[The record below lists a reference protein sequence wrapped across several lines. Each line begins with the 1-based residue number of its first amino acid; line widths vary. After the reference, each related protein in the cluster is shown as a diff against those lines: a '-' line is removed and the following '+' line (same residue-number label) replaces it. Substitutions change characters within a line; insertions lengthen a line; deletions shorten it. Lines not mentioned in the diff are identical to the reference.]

1 MDGLAM
7 ASLWDESK
15 ALPDPAR
22 LYDWLRSAPAR
33 DDVIHAVGSS
43 AESGGPWLEAV
54 YYRPY
59 QLHGSIGPS
68 CAVAVAEA
76 GGLTV
81 WTHSQGVYPLRAAI
95 AELLGLAPDKVRCIH
110 MEGSGCYGHN
120 GADDVAADAALVAM
134 ALPGPTSARAMDAR
148 GRARLG
154 AVRSGHGGDTRAPVS
169 IRKASWLTGSTRC
182 GAMPHSTRPAG
193 AGNLMPAWH
202 LASAV
207 HAASARA
214 NPAAHG
220 RRRPQCHPALPVRQD
235 AASCITSLPPCRC
248 GSPPCAALGAYMN
261 VFSLESFMDELALA
275 AATDPIEFR
284 LRHLHDPRA
293 RDVIQLAAEKFGWIT
308 AAKPPKGRG
317 RGFAF
322 ARYKNLAAYTAVAVE
337 LEVERET
344 GHDPAV
350 AFRRRQ

>member
-1 MDGLAM
+1 MRRILPLGVPAEQLTANDAVITAADGRRASYRELASAEILHVEAQPHSTLKQPGSYRLIGKPVARVDIPAKVTRAIAYVQDLRLPGMVHARVVRPPSYGARLRSIDVSAAERMPGVLKVVRDGQFLAVVAEREFQAVQAMDGLAM

-81 WTHSQGVYPLRAAI
+81 WTHSQGVYPLRAAL

-120 GADDVAADAALVAM
+120 GADDVAADAALVAI
-134 ALPGPTSARAMDAR
+134 ALSGRPERLQWMRDQEHAWEPFGAAMVAHARASLDPQGVVADWR
-148 GRARLG
+148 YEVWSNA
-154 AVRSGHGGDTRAPVS
+154 
-169 IRKASWLTGSTRC
+169 
-182 GAMPHSTRPAG
+182 HSTRPG
-193 AGNLMPAWH
+193 APA
-202 LASAV
+202 
-207 HAASARA
+207 
-214 NPAAHG
+214 
-220 RRRPQCHPALPVRQD
+220 
-235 AASCITSLPPCRC
+235 I
-248 GSPPCAALGAYMN
+248 
-261 VFSLESFMDELALA
+261 
-275 AATDPIEFR
+275 
-284 LRHLHDPRA
+284 
-293 RDVIQLAAEKFGWIT
+293 
-308 AAKPPKGRG
+308 
-317 RGFAF
+317 
-322 ARYKNLAAYTAVAVE
+322 
-337 LEVERET
+337 
-344 GHDPAV
+344 
-350 AFRRRQ
+350 